1 MENKKALR
9 SQEVELTFKV
19 VNPGA
24 LLKNHEMQRQ
34 LASWLVEFGIK
45 QGTIKSPRERECR
58 SGQKEKK
65 VLYLRRGLD
74 TEELCSGV

>member
-1 MENKKALR
+1 MN
-9 SQEVELTFKV
+9 EVELTFKV

-45 QGTIKSPRERECR
+45 QGTIKNPYLR
-58 SGQKEKK
+58 GDNNGKTEKK
-65 VLYLRRGLD
+65 VLHVQRGYD
-74 TEELCSGV
+74 ANAKEACAM